1 MARSAD
7 PVDVTS
13 ATASPLQYVVRTALQ
28 VLPGVLAG
36 GPRGPTPG
44 QQLRLQEAG
53 YVRQEVRGGRFP
65 LVTWLTPTGQVIGN
79 EAARGVAHDLPRTPG
94 INPTVPGTPPAAPSG
109 PLDALLR
116 NRTFVP
122 RGGDRHLG
130 PPVRL
135 RTARDRTD
143 VQPAGLAAPAADCA
157 PQGRHA
163 G

>member
-122 RGGDRHLG
+122 RGGTVTSA
-130 PPVRL
+130 PPSDFERL
-135 RTARDRTD
+135 VIGRTYNPPDLPRRPPT
-143 VQPAGLAAPAADCA
+143 AP